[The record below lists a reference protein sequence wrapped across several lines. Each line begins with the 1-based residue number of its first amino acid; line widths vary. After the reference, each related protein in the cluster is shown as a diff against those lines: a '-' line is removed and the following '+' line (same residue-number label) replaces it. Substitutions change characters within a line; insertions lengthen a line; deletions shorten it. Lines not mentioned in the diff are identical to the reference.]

1 MWFLF
6 AILTWLSW
14 GAANLFYKKGSD
26 SNDKN
31 SHIKITIMVGLV
43 MGIHATIYM
52 FVKGLEFHPQD
63 MLTYLPVSTLY
74 IVSMVFGYIGL
85 RYLELSIAAPVQ
97 NASGA
102 VTTILL
108 YMFFPQEVTWIHFAG
123 IIAITAGVIW
133 IAVIEKQQDDA
144 LLRSQ
149 KVKIERK
156 YQFGFFALLFPIL
169 YALIDGV
176 GTFADGIYLDE
187 LTIMTEDAALLAY
200 EYTFFIVAV
209 VCFIYLRF
217 YKKVKFNVFKERDRT
232 YAAVLETIGQ
242 FFYVYAIS
250 AYAFISAPI
259 ISSYCIFSIIL
270 SRIFLKEKLTKKQYF
285 VIAIIMLGIVI
296 LGLADE
302 L

>member
-6 AILTWLSW
+6 AILTWLAW

-31 SHIKITIMVGLV
+31 SHTKITIMVGLV

-63 MLTYLPVSTLY
+63 MLTYLPVSALY
-74 IVSMVFGYIGL
+74 IISMIFGYIGL

-102 VTTILL
+102 VTTLLL
-108 YMFFPQEVTWIHFAG
+108 YMFFPQEVTWVHFGG
-123 IIAITAGVIW
+123 IIAIIVGVFW

-144 LLRSQ
+144 LLRAQ
-149 KVKIERK
+149 NVKIDRK
-156 YQFGFFALLFPIL
+156 YQFGFIALLFPIL

-187 LTIMTEDAALLAY
+187 MKIMGEDAALLAY

-209 VCFIYLRF
+209 VCYIYLRF

-250 AYAFISAPI
+250 SYAFISAPI

-270 SRIFLKEKLTKKQYF
+270 SRIFLKEKLSKKQYL
-285 VIAIIMLGIVI
+285 VIAIIMIGIVI